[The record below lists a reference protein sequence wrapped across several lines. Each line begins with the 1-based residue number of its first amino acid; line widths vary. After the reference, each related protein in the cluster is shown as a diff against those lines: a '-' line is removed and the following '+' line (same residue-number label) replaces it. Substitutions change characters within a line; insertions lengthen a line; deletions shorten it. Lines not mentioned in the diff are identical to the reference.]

1 MNITLVGFMGTGKS
15 SVGRLLAR
23 RLGMRFVD
31 TDDVIEKETGVS
43 ISEIFAKHGEQKFRD
58 IERDVVRRVALK
70 DNLVISAGGGIVL
83 RKENIDDLK
92 RNGPVVCLSAT
103 PEEIWARV
111 KKTSHRPLLMVDDP
125 LGRIR
130 ELLAA
135 REPAYALADACVDTT
150 GLTVAEVSER
160 VIAAVEKWKA
170 EERR

>member
-15 SVGRLLAR
+15 SVGRLLAK

-31 TDDVIEKETGVS
+31 TDAIIEKETGAS

-58 IERDVVRRVALK
+58 IERDVVRRVALE
-70 DNLVISAGGGIVL
+70 DNLVISAGGGVVL

-92 RNGPVVCLSAT
+92 RNGPVICLTAT

-111 KKTSHRPLLMVDDP
+111 KKSSHRPLLMVSDP
-125 LGRIR
+125 LARIR

-135 REPAYALADACVDTT
+135 REPAYALADAQVETT
-150 GLTVAEVSER
+150 GISIAEVAEKVM
-160 VIAAVEKWKA
+160 AAVERWKA
-170 EERR
+170 ERGK